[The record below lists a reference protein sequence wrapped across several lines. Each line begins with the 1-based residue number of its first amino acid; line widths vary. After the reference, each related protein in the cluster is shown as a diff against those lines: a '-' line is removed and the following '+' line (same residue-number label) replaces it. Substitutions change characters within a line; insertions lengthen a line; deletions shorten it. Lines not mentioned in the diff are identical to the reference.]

1 LIWDV
6 NREIFSIGG
15 FALRWYSLLFALG
28 IFLGYT
34 IMYRIFQKEDK
45 PIELMDSLL
54 FHIVIGTVV
63 GARLG
68 HCLFYEPMDYL
79 TNPIRILKV
88 WEGGL
93 ASHGGFTGV
102 IIALILYCRRYPQ
115 ISFFW
120 LADRMTFPAMLAA
133 GCIRIGNLFNSEIYG
148 HKTDVAWAFIFKK
161 IDDIPRHPTQIYESI
176 GYLSISAILYI
187 IYRLKD
193 RKPTEGSLFGL
204 VMIMAYSFR
213 TYIETFKENQVA
225 FEDNLTLNMGQLLS
239 IPFVLFGFFILFGG
253 HRKLKIFHPG
263 LTEFKKVPAKVEE
276 KATKNSGKSGKRKKT
291 NPKT

>member
-1 LIWDV
+1 MIWDV

-15 FALRWYSLLFALG
+15 FALRWYSLVFALG

-34 IMYRIFQKEDK
+34 IVYRIFLKENK

-79 TNPIRILKV
+79 TNPLRILKV

-93 ASHGGFTGV
+93 ASHGGYTGV

-120 LADRMTFPAMLAA
+120 LADRVAIPGMLAA

-161 IDDIPRHPTQIYESI
+161 IDDIPRHPTQIYEAL
-176 GYLSISAILYI
+176 GYITVSAILYT

-193 RKPTEGSLFGL
+193 RKPPEGLLFGL
-204 VMIMAYSFR
+204 VMILSYSFR
-213 TYIETFKENQVA
+213 TWVERFKENQVA
-225 FEDNLTLNMGQLLS
+225 FEDGLALNMGQLLS
-239 IPFVLFGFFILFGG
+239 IPFIAIGLFFALGM
-253 HRKLKIFHPG
+253 HRKVKLFHPG
-263 LTEFKKVPAKVEE
+263 LTEFKSIPVKVEE
-276 KATKNSGKSGKRKKT
+276 KAVKKPGKPGHKRKS
-291 NPKT
+291 

>member
-1 LIWDV
+1 LIWDI

-34 IMYRIFQKEDK
+34 IMYRIYQKENK
-45 PIELMDSLL
+45 SIELMDSLL

-102 IIALILYCRRYPQ
+102 IIALILYCRRYRQ

-120 LADRMTFPAMLAA
+120 LADRVAITAMLAA

-161 IDDIPRHPTQIYESI
+161 IDDIPRHPTQIYESL
-176 GYLSISAILYI
+176 GYLAVSGILYA

-193 RKPTEGSLFGL
+193 RKPPEGLLFGL
-204 VMIMAYSFR
+204 VMVLAYSFR
-213 TYIETFKENQVA
+213 TFIETFKENQVA
-225 FEDNLTLNMGQLLS
+225 FEDSMALNMGQILS
-239 IPFVLFGFFILFGG
+239 IPFILIGLFFAFGL
-253 HRKLKIFHPG
+253 HRKVAFFHPG
-263 LTEFKKVPAKVEE
+263 LTEFKKVPVKVEE
-276 KATKNSGKSGKRKKT
+276 KSSKKPGQPGHKKKKT
-291 NPKT
+291 